1 MSAATVPASAPI
13 DVSGTR
19 GIAFGRLVRVELR
32 KLVDTR
38 ASRWLLIVIGGVTLL
53 IILAVLVLGKQDDR
67 TFDTFLGAAGGLQ
80 GFFLPLLPIML
91 VTSEWGQRTALTT
104 FTLVPSRVRVIAAKL
119 VASVAVGIAAIAL
132 AFVLASIGTA
142 LGGAADPWSGVVP
155 GDFWKFA
162 LLETLGILQGFGFAL
177 LFLNT
182 AVAIVVFLVLPNV
195 FSAVANLWSKMHAA
209 APWVDPGTAQQP
221 LFLRGAMTG
230 EQWAHIAVSG
240 AIWILLPLVV
250 GLVRVLRAEV
260 K

>member
-1 MSAATVPASAPI
+1 MSAATATPAPL
-13 DVSGTR
+13 DVSGTPS
-19 GIAFGRLVRVELR
+19 ISFGRLVTIELR

-53 IILAVLVLGKQDDR
+53 ITVAVLVFAKQDDR
-67 TFDTFLGAAGGLQ
+67 TFDTFLGAAGSLQ

-104 FTLVPSRVRVIAAKL
+104 FTLVPSRARVIVAKL
-119 VASVAVGIAAIAL
+119 VASVIAGIVAVAL
-132 AFVLASIGTA
+132 AFALASIGTA
-142 LGGAADPWSGVVP
+142 LGGASDPWSGVVP

-195 FSAVANLWSKMHAA
+195 FSAVANLWSKMHTA

-221 LFLRGAMTG
+221 LFTRGGVSG
-230 EQWAHIAVSG
+230 EDWAHLAVSS